1 MAVLRT
7 RFPVRLGPSVK
18 NDLALASYDYFK
30 IEIAKKIIFSYRKSI
45 VFLYEIR
52 ECEVAV
58 PHFKTYWTY

>member
-18 NDLALASYDYFK
+18 NDLSLASYVYFK

-52 ECEVAV
+52 EFEVAV
-58 PHFKTYWTY
+58 PHFETYWTY